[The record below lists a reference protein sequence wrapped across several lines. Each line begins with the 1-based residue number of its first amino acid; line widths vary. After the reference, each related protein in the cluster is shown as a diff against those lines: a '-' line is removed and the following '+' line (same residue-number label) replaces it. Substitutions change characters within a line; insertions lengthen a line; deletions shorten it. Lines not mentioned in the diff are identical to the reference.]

1 MTTAPPEAG
10 AETGQQDDGQG
21 QQQQQ
26 APAGKTYSQEDVDR
40 VVRDRLARAE
50 AKYADYNDLKKRA
63 GEYDKLVESSKT
75 DQQRAVEQ
83 ARKEGESE
91 ALKRANSRV
100 ITAEA
105 RALAAAKQFRDPT
118 DAVAF
123 LRAGGALDS
132 IKISDEGDVDTK
144 ALEAALDDLAKTK
157 AYLLNEEKNPRPA
170 GDAGQ
175 GPRQGAGIQSMNEII
190 HGLATKGRQ

>member
-1 MTTAPPEAG
+1 MSTAPAEAG
-10 AETGQQDDGQG
+10 QEAGQQDDGQG
-21 QQQQQ
+21 QQQP

-50 AKYADYNDLKKRA
+50 AKYADYGDLKRRA
-63 GEYDKLVESSKT
+63 AEYDKLAEASKT
-75 DQQRAVEQ
+75 EQQRAVEQ
-83 ARKEGESE
+83 ARKEGETE
-91 ALKRANSRV
+91 ALARVNSRV

-123 LRAGGALDS
+123 LRGNGSLDS
-132 IKISDEGDVDTK
+132 IKVNDQGDVDTK
-144 ALEAALDDLAKTK
+144 ALEAALDDLAKAK
-157 AYLLNEEKNPRPA
+157 DYLLITPQNPRPA

-175 GPRQGAGIQSMNEII
+175 GPRTPTGVQSMNELI